1 MERRLVDQPVSYDRR
16 GNAAVITIQRPER
29 RNAVDGPTADA
40 LEAAYSQWLDDLD
53 AKGYRS
59 NWSRDTKYLPDI
71 PNNFKAENNTIVT
84 AIKMCANNLNDIDFA
99 SSMNMLSMLNDADY
113 GFTQSGP
120 SYNGYD
126 FNNTVDNLKK
136 MIDNNNQSEHARSSN
151 MVFDDD
157 FIRYAHLKEQL
168 K

>member
-1 MERRLVDQPVSYDRR
+1 
-16 GNAAVITIQRPER
+16 
-29 RNAVDGPTADA
+29 
-40 LEAAYSQWLDDLD
+40 
-53 AKGYRS
+53 
-59 NWSRDTKYLPDI
+59 
-71 PNNFKAENNTIVT
+71 
-84 AIKMCANNLNDIDFA
+84 
-99 SSMNMLSMLNDADY
+99 MNMLSMLNDSDY

-126 FNNTVDNLKK
+126 FNNTVDNIKK
-136 MIDNNNQSEHARSSN
+136 MIDNNNQSEHARASN